1 MHLYV
6 VCLTALVCFIGFEK
20 RGRVVAFRFPTRSC
34 SNSYRRQGGDPS
46 YFALQDFRRP
56 KPKKNKGGGSSKTKK
71 GPRSGGPGGSGPKG
85 RGGPD
90 GEEREGHN
98 KRKRR
103 EPPPFGEAVT
113 VVNQPPP
120 KTIAK
125 TVTKNTNILG
135 QNVVTCRDFSVNSAK
150 TADFIGSY
158 PSVEQMP
165 IFSIPELAFL
175 GRSNVGKSSL
185 FNCLIGTKVAV
196 SSKTPGRTQSLNTFT
211 CKDKDGDIAVMVDL
225 PGYGYAKLSKE
236 KQEEISKFIESY
248 LIERKS
254 LRLVVLLVDCR
265 RDVQSYEKGVL
276 DFLRNEGLQYIV
288 VATKI
293 DKLGK
298 NEARAAMNKYRRE
311 LDLEED
317 QMIGFS
323 SLTAEGRRD
332 LWWKIRAGLT
342 GTVSEAFADE
352 EEEEEE
358 EEGGAEEEA
367 AAVEDDD
374 DEVGWG

>member
-1 MHLYV
+1 MGTY
-6 VCLTALVCFIGFEK
+6 ALLLAIFALCCEVES
-20 RGRVVAFRFPTRSC
+20 FRPHS
-34 SNSYRRQGGDPS
+34 RRMMIQRDSGDQS
-46 YFALQDFRRP
+46 YFALHDFKRP
-56 KPKKNKGGGSSKTKK
+56 KAKKHTPRSPSGSAKRSKK
-71 GPRSGGPGGSGPKG
+71 GPRSGSPGQKSSWDSRGRDDDRSKG
-85 RGGPD
+85 HGT
-90 GEEREGHN
+90 
-98 KRKRR
+98 K
-103 EPPPFGEAVT
+103 EPPPFGVEAI
-113 VVNQPPP
+113 VNQPPP
-120 KTIAK
+120 KAMSK
-125 TVTKNTNILG
+125 SVTKNTNILG
-135 QNVVTCRDFSVNSAK
+135 QNVVTCRDFSVSTPK
-150 TADFIGSY
+150 IADFVGSY

-265 RDVQSYEKGVL
+265 RDVQDYEVGVL
-276 DFLRNEGLQYIV
+276 NFLRNEGLQYIV

-298 NEARAAMNKYRRE
+298 NEAKMAMEKYRRE
-311 LDLEED
+311 LELEED

-323 SLTAEGRRD
+323 SLTAEGKRS
-332 LWWKIRAGLT
+332 LWWKIRDGLT
-342 GTVSEAFADE
+342 GTVSKAFADE
-352 EEEEEE
+352 EDQVEEEFDIEVME
-358 EEGGAEEEA
+358 KERELEY
-367 AAVEDDD
+367 DD

>member
-1 MHLYV
+1 M
-6 VCLTALVCFIGFEK
+6 T
-20 RGRVVAFRFPTRSC
+20 AFRFPSQLGSRLGL
-34 SNSYRRQGGDPS
+34 YRGEDRS
-46 YFALQDFRRP
+46 YFALRDFRRP
-56 KPKKNKGGGSSKTKK
+56 KPKKKKGGGSSKTKRRPES
-71 GPRSGGPGGSGPKG
+71 GSSGGPRG
-85 RGGPD
+85 RGNVGRDSAGHPRKK
-90 GEEREGHN
+90 GEEC
-98 KRKRR
+98 
-103 EPPPFGEAVT
+103 PQFGEKSIVT
-113 VVNQPPP
+113 NQPPP

-125 TVTKNTNILG
+125 TVIKNANILG

-150 TADFIGSY
+150 TAEFVGSY
-158 PSVEQMP
+158 PAVEQMP

-236 KQEEISKFIESY
+236 KQEDISKFIESY
-248 LIERKS
+248 LMERKS

-265 RDVQSYEKGVL
+265 RDVQSYEMGVL
-276 DFLRNEGLQYIV
+276 NFLRDEGLQYIV

-298 NEARAAMNKYRRE
+298 NEARVAMNKYRRE
-311 LDLEED
+311 LDLDED

-342 GTVSEAFADE
+342 GAVSEAFVDE
-352 EEEEEE
+352 EDEEDEQVEVVE
-358 EEGGAEEEA
+358 VEQAGSAEMEIEY
-367 AAVEDDD
+367 DD